1 MVRIRRVEARMTELP
16 IDASSRRQAFFEQDG
31 VDQLVSMVLELA
43 TQVWVVRERLYYM
56 ERAAQNLGVPLV
68 EAVSTYEPSAA
79 EQAELA
85 SMRSRMLED
94 LFRTVGQE
102 HRRLTS
108 RPAAGV
114 DKD

>member
-1 MVRIRRVEARMTELP
+1 MVRVRSLEARMTEQLP
-16 IDASSRRQAFFEQDG
+16 IDSSSRRQAFFEQDG

-56 ERAAQNLGVPLV
+56 ERAAGKLGVELTA
-68 EAVSTYEPSAA
+68 AVNAYEPTPE

-85 SMRSRMLED
+85 GMRSRMLEE

-102 HRRLTS
+102 HRRFS
-108 RPAAGV
+108 PRAAAAR
-114 DKD
+114 D